1 MMISPGING
10 ALNEQIG
17 HEFGASLQYVSI
29 AAYFECEGLPALAKH
44 FYRQANEEREH
55 AMRFVKYVL
64 DADGRVEIPAIAAPK
79 SNFGSAEEAVR
90 LSLDWE
96 IEVTKQINAIVDL
109 AIKQNDHMTKN
120 FLEWFISEQREEV
133 SSMDTLLKMV
143 RRAGENGLLFVENYL
158 ARGDHGIGV
167 NEDQGDES

>member
-1 MMISPGING
+1 MMISSDING

-17 HEFGASLQYVSI
+17 HEFGASVQYVSI

-44 FYRQANEEREH
+44 FYRQAIEEREH

-64 DADGRVEIPAIAAPK
+64 DADGRVAIPAIAAPK
-79 SNFGSAEEAVR
+79 SDFGSAEEAVR

-96 IEVTKQINAIVDL
+96 IAVTKQINAIMDL
-109 AIKQNDHMTKN
+109 AIKRNDHMTKN

-158 ARGDHGIGV
+158 ARDEHGIGEHAAAG
-167 NEDQGDES
+167 NDA